1 MDNSERGYF
10 DITLEKEV
18 YSIEIKKSNNEK
30 VDTITFTVFNKNHI
44 SNSVYQNS
52 FNLEQ
57 LIGFSEIFKLCGNI
71 NDAFNIILQTLKSNE
86 IKLIKDDK
94 IYLSISLKMPN
105 SKNQYIKIG
114 LEKVEAKD
122 HDIIEIIC
130 KNLSD
135 IQEKNKN
142 LEEEVKLLRKENQ
155 KLNELLNKQE
165 EPPTLIDVMAKKFT
179 KSKYLLTKDLSHHL
193 TEFGLK
199 DDFKKEIIDRFES
212 RATVI
217 YDVKKDGDT
226 LVGFMSKVFGRKN
239 IASFHA
245 FHGDEKYLSVQLA
258 YLNGKLEFVNNYFNF
273 EKNDLFTYGNY
284 QVYDGDYCY
293 TSFKAQNSRLYVK
306 IEFDCLYVIFYEGDN
321 VNFIIKVRDNFVNNP
336 ILYLDEDNEKIS
348 KFFEDNPED
357 KVPELFNS
365 SRILEVNL
373 TELVIYQ
380 IED

>member
-71 NDAFNIILQTLKSNE
+71 NDAFNIILQTLKGNE

-105 SKNQYIKIG
+105 SKNQDIKIG
-114 LEKVEAKD
+114 LEKAEAKD

-165 EPPTLIDVMAKKFT
+165 EPPTLIDVMAKKIYKIKIFIN
-179 KSKYLLTKDLSHHL
+179 K
-193 TEFGLK
+193 
-199 DDFKKEIIDRFES
+199 RF
-212 RATVI
+212 I
-217 YDVKKDGDT
+217 
-226 LVGFMSKVFGRKN
+226 
-239 IASFHA
+239 
-245 FHGDEKYLSVQLA
+245 
-258 YLNGKLEFVNNYFNF
+258 
-273 EKNDLFTYGNY
+273 
-284 QVYDGDYCY
+284 
-293 TSFKAQNSRLYVK
+293 TSFNWIWFKRW
-306 IEFDCLYVIFYEGDN
+306 F
-321 VNFIIKVRDNFVNNP
+321 
-336 ILYLDEDNEKIS
+336 
-348 KFFEDNPED
+348 
-357 KVPELFNS
+357 
-365 SRILEVNL
+365 
-373 TELVIYQ
+373 
-380 IED
+380 